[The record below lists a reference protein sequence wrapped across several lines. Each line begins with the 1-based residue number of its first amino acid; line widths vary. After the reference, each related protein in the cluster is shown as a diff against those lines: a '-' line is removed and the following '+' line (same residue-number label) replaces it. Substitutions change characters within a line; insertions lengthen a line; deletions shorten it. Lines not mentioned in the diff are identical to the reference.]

1 MWPEDLIIQV
11 SNQRDHTICY
21 MNLDLMKFEI
31 DKVTIFVTELLKQT
45 QPGHHL
51 EPMVL
56 MRYSD
61 TDICALSHLQKYR
74 EVTKNIKKSNKLLL
88 GFMKPHKPISTS
100 PLSRWCVS
108 TLQQAGFDI
117 TVFGSHSTWS
127 ASTSHCQRKGLS
139 IKQIN
144 KVAEQSSVQPFARF
158 YRKRIEEEH
167 FSKVILEV

>member
-1 MWPEDLIIQV
+1 
-11 SNQRDHTICY
+11 

-61 TDICALSHLQKYR
+61 TDICALSHLEKYR
-74 EVTKNIKKSNKLLL
+74 EVTKSIRKSNKLLL
-88 GFMKPHKPISTS
+88 SFVKPHKPISTS
-100 PLSRWCVS
+100 TLSRWCVS
-108 TLQQAGFDI
+108 TLQQAGVDI
-117 TVFGSHSTWS
+117 TVFGSHSTRS

-144 KVAEQSSVQPFARF
+144 KAGKWSSFQTFGRLYGKP
-158 YRKRIEEEH
+158 IEEEH
-167 FSKVILEV
+167 FSKVIFEV